1 MDVALTVF
9 LVETRPMVLKAYVH
23 MYSGYLLV
31 VFIRVAGGGWRWRMA
46 DGGLRNTYGVRSARV
61 AFRVTLRDAHY
72 QGRA

>member
-9 LVETRPMVLKAYVH
+9 LVETRPMILKAYVH
-23 MYSGYLLV
+23 VYSGYLLV
-31 VFIRVAGGGWRWRMA
+31 VFIRVADG
-46 DGGLRNTYGVRSARV
+46 DGGLRNTYGVRSTRV